1 MSDVSNQRYLTLQ
14 QMMADAAEG
23 VRPPHRTTVPATA
36 AQYRMLNNPGAYTGK
51 WVNETVP
58 YMVEP
63 QEVLTSMDY
72 TAMIFAGPAQA
83 AKTDIFFNWLTH
95 TVINDPADM
104 MLIQTSMTT
113 AKDFARRRVDRFHR
127 HTREAGKRLVNGR
140 AADSMF
146 AKTYLS
152 GMLLT
157 LSWPTINE
165 LSGKPVQ
172 RLWLTDYD
180 RMTQDV
186 DGEGSPFDLAR
197 KRATTFRRHGMT
209 VAESSPGF
217 LVEDPKWAKPYPGSH
232 MAPPTGGI
240 LALYNRGDRRL
251 FYWRCPQCENP
262 FEPDFPLLC
271 IPDSDDFV
279 EAGEATVMVCPHCSY
294 PIPHDYDD
302 RYGFKGKYDLN
313 LGGRW
318 VPEGMAWEKNGELS
332 GKRMRSDIASFWL
345 KGVCAAFADWKTL
358 VINYKKALKEYEETG
373 SETALKTTVNT
384 DQGRAYTQ
392 KILTEGRTLEAL
404 KERVVEDFEPGTVP
418 LGVRF
423 IVFTVDV
430 QKHRF
435 ECQAHGIGPGGDIW
449 VLDRFNIRK
458 SKRLDDE
465 GHPWPVS
472 PHAYAEDW
480 EMLYQEC
487 MQKTYPLADDT
498 GRQMKVKLTAS
509 DSAGKDG
516 VTAKSYEFFRTL
528 KTNED
533 DPETNKPKFE
543 LNSHQRFQLLKG
555 RKQDNAPRVQMS
567 YPDAERKDRH
577 AGARGE
583 IPVLL
588 INTEEAKTDIDNMLD
603 REMPG
608 GGRIYFAK
616 GMTDGF
622 FNELLAETK
631 THKGW
636 ENLRK
641 LPNEAFDLLSYAK
654 AVCLYK
660 TIGLE
665 KIDWENPPA
674 WAESWDLNSLVID
687 PAKSDAIE
695 AKRSELYD
703 LAQLAE
709 QLA

>member
-1 MSDVSNQRYLTLQ
+1 MNENFFHTMQHMV
-14 QMMADAAEG
+14 AGAAEG
-23 VRPPHRTTVPATA
+23 VRPPHRTTVPETA
-36 AQYRMLNNPGAYTGK
+36 VKYRKLNNPGAYTGP

-58 YMVEP
+58 YMIEP

-72 TAMIFAGPAQA
+72 TAMVFAGPAQA
-83 AKTDIFFNWLTH
+83 AKTDVFFNWLTH

-104 MLIQTSMTT
+104 MLVQTSMTT

-127 HTREAGKRLVNGR
+127 HTPEAGKRLVKR
-140 AADSMF
+140 RDADSMF
-146 AKTYLS
+146 AKSYIS

-217 LVEDPKWAKPYPGSH
+217 LVEDPKWARPFPGSH

-262 FEPDFPLLC
+262 FEPDFNLLS
-271 IPDSDDFV
+271 IPDSADFV
-279 EAGEATVMVCPHCSY
+279 EAGEATVMVCPHCTY

-302 RYGFKGKYDLN
+302 RYGFKGKYDMN

-358 VINYKKALKEYEETG
+358 VINYKKAEQEYEETG

-384 DQGRAYTQ
+384 DQGRAYTP
-392 KILTEGRTLEAL
+392 KSLTEGRTIEML
-404 KERVVEDFEPGTVP
+404 KELVVQEFELGVVP
-418 LGVRF
+418 FGVRF
-423 IVFTVDV
+423 IIFTVDV

-435 ECQAHGIGPGGDIW
+435 ECQAHGIGPGGDVWII
-449 VLDRFNIRK
+449 DRFNIRK

-472 PHAYAEDW
+472 PHAYSEDW
-480 EMLYQEC
+480 ALIYEEC
-487 MQKTYPLADDT
+487 MAKSYPLADES
-498 GRQMKVKLTAS
+498 GRRMRVKLTGS
-509 DSAGKDG
+509 DSAGKEG
-516 VTAKSYEFFRTL
+516 VTTKAYEWFRTL
-528 KTNED
+528 RDNEEDPKTQ
-533 DPETNKPKFE
+533 KPLFE
-543 LNSHQRFQLLKG
+543 LNAHRKFQLLKG
-555 RKQDNAPRVQMS
+555 RKQDNAPRVQLS
-567 YPDAERKDRH
+567 FPDAERKDRH
-577 AGARGE
+577 ANARGE

-588 INTEEAKTDIDNMLD
+588 VNTEEMKNDVNHMLD
-603 REMPG
+603 RKDPG
-608 GGRIYFAK
+608 GGRVYFPL
-616 GMTDGF
+616 GMPDPF
-622 FNELLAETK
+622 YNELLAETK
-631 THKGW
+631 TKKGW

-641 LPNEAFDLLSYAK
+641 LPNEAFDLLGYAK
-654 AVCLYK
+654 ALCLTK
-660 TIGLE
+660 AIGLE
-665 KIDWENPPA
+665 HIDWDAPPA
-674 WAESWDLNSLVID
+674 WAEKWDENTLVFD
-687 PAKSDAIE
+687 PQTDAAIE
-695 AKRSELYD
+695 AKRPALYD